1 MSTRVSVGDS
11 CIVISSDPSEAGTE
25 GGDVLMLTGEGDEDI
40 ELPRCNG
47 EDAMVDG
54 EQAVKTIMPA
64 LEAPPM
70 HESIAGVSMMRK
82 REARQGFGGA
92 GNTDGA
98 SSSCCN
104 LPYPRTW
111 SSPDF
116 AAALDA
122 QQAPVG
128 QGGVRTWYPLI
139 RCHARCLIKPPE
151 NGAVATGE
159 DCGYEVRG
167 KHNSREDAVVRE
179 VLGRDG
185 DVGGARALK
194 TRRRE
199 AGVYSS
205 KSGMHAQNAAVFL
218 LDLCQ
223 ALLYLNPDTGKMHRA
238 HLLDASPGWIQE
250 T

>member
-1 MSTRVSVGDS
+1 
-11 CIVISSDPSEAGTE
+11 
-25 GGDVLMLTGEGDEDI
+25 MLQFAI
-40 ELPRCNG
+40 C
-47 EDAMVDG
+47 
-54 EQAVKTIMPA
+54 K
-64 LEAPPM
+64 
-70 HESIAGVSMMRK
+70 
-82 REARQGFGGA
+82 
-92 GNTDGA
+92 
-98 SSSCCN
+98 N
-104 LPYPRTW
+104 L

-116 AAALDA
+116 AVALDA
-122 QQAPVG
+122 QQAPLG
-128 QGGVRTWYPLI
+128 QGGVRTGYPLI
-139 RCHARCLIKPPE
+139 RCYARCLIKPPE

-185 DVGGARALK
+185 DAGGARAIK
-194 TRRRE
+194 MRRRE